1 MVLKTVAVTGAF
13 GMLGRHVVSSFSSSG
28 FHVVSISRSCGNQNN
43 YKCWN
48 LMQWNSDKEFDDLL
62 STVDVVVHSGA
73 SVPSISGQ
81 YSDSEL
87 FYANVGATL
96 NLARWCRK
104 NNIPLIYISGAIVYK
119 NIDKAGTKENST
131 RGYSD
136 IGGFYGQSKL
146 FSEDLLYR
154 EKNEGLHLAIVRPS
168 SIYGYGLSAEKI
180 ICSFLNKAASG
191 DLIQIKEPINYCV
204 DLIHA
209 ADVSSAI
216 VEIVNKQKW
225 DTYNIS
231 SGQCTSIID
240 IAETCISV
248 VGNGR
253 VKVIGEQTNNFKTRY
268 MIDNR
273 FSVKKLG
280 WHPSIHLYEGI
291 TSVFEKKIIHAKN
304 I

>member
-1 MVLKTVAVTGAF
+1 
-13 GMLGRHVVSSFSSSG
+13 
-28 FHVVSISRSCGNQNN
+28 
-43 YKCWN
+43 
-48 LMQWNSDKEFDDLL
+48 
-62 STVDVVVHSGA
+62 VD
-73 SVPSISGQ
+73 
-81 YSDSEL
+81 
-87 FYANVGATL
+87 F
-96 NLARWCRK
+96 
-104 NNIPLIYISGAIVYK
+104 
-119 NIDKAGTKENST
+119 
-131 RGYSD
+131 
-136 IGGFYGQSKL
+136 
-146 FSEDLLYR
+146 
-154 EKNEGLHLAIVRPS
+154 
-168 SIYGYGLSAEKI
+168 
-180 ICSFLNKAASG
+180 
-191 DLIQIKEPINYCV
+191 
-204 DLIHA
+204 IHA